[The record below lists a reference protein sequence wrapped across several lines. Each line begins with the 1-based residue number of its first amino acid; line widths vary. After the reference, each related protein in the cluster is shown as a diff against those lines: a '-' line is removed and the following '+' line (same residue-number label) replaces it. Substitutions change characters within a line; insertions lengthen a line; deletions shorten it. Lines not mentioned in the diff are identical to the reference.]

1 MKKEKRTDKY
11 IVSRKILFLTIIIL
25 LPIIALLIYTVNGFM
40 VNRITPNLKEKFEV
54 EKINYVEPS
63 KFNDFKIDF
72 EISTYKEATSE
83 NKGSLT
89 WKATFQDNTSTSTTN
104 LNLKVVAA
112 DYWTD
117 YTSTTST
124 KEVGSLTKSE
134 KSSTSTISLDYENKN
149 GWGFTKKVTNKPDI
163 YVYMNYKYTNESGQI
178 EDKEVVLSY
187 DFNDVIVTVLRA

>member
-25 LPIIALLIYTVNGFM
+25 LPTIALLIYTVNGFM

-149 GWGFTKKVTNKPDI
+149 GWGFTKNLTN
-163 YVYMNYKYTNESGQI
+163 
-178 EDKEVVLSY
+178 
-187 DFNDVIVTVLRA
+187 

>member
-63 KFNDFKIDF
+63 KFNDFKIYF

-163 YVYMNYKYTNESGQI
+163 YVYMSYKYTNESGQI

-187 DFNDVIVTVLRA
+187 DFNDVIVTILRA